1 MVRKEK
7 RDAILAQVK
16 QEMSF
21 ARMAK
26 QGKVANWQK
35 TEQMYYG
42 KKEKTDDA
50 RANVG
55 LGRMQEFTHTLLSKV
70 DNPLTFVFNKQ
81 KDSQL
86 KRVARLNSIKD
97 YDAKRDFWD
106 IKDIAGK
113 KQAILYGR
121 AIYSYSASSNNGY
134 KPNLQNIDVYDFLI
148 DPSAGGLDV
157 ERGRYMG
164 WYGIV
169 KDRYDLEKDKGY
181 IKEAV
186 KELLNGSGNN
196 TTLNQE
202 ETNKQNRTYL
212 QKNSNG
218 PSVKEISSTDKFVF
232 WEWVTT
238 FEGERYYLLLTEKG
252 NCAICVEL
260 LADVFAS
267 NLWPVWTY
275 ASFPD
280 LTEFWTPSYADYA
293 REIFMAQEVSINQM
307 LDNAEQ
313 INKPM
318 QYVDV
323 GAIQNLADLKYR
335 KSGTVKLNPGTDVAR
350 AIKFKETPSI
360 QTPIEVFR
368 ILDQIQDRASGVT
381 PGVAGIANTDGRA
394 TIYEGNQ
401 ANAADR
407 FGLFNKTYA
416 FGYQR
421 FGVLYQHGVNEHL
434 LKKEAVEILGPEG
447 VEVER
452 ISRRDIFKDKDM
464 MYPLTT
470 ESANAELSLSEQK
483 RRTQVAFLSAL
494 FNRPD
499 VNQKELITLLGNKA
513 LMERDE
519 LRKLLDVD
527 SYATAEVMSEAARD
541 LEDILEGDFVK
552 PNRIA
557 DTSYKQY
564 FVNWVQDH
572 EEDISPNQYSAVIQY
587 IRSLDQIIVQNTI
600 RQANEDK
607 QKMMMAQVNGMGTP
621 NTKMR
626 APGPSQPLQDVI
638 QQNVQS

>member
-1 MVRKEK
+1 MIRKEK
-7 RDAILAQVK
+7 RDLILAQIG

-21 ARMAK
+21 ARMHK
-26 QGKVANWQK
+26 QGRVPNWNRN
-35 TEQMYYG
+35 EQMYYG

-55 LGRMQEFTHTLLSKV
+55 LGRMQEFVHTLLSKV
-70 DNPLTFVFNKQ
+70 DNPLTFKFNKQ
-81 KDSQL
+81 KESQL

-97 YDAKRDFWD
+97 YDSKRDYWD

-113 KQAILYGR
+113 KQAIIYGR
-121 AIYSYSASSNNGY
+121 AIYSYSASSHGGY
-134 KPNLQNIDVYDFLI
+134 KPNLQNLDVYDFLI

-164 WYGIV
+164 WYGVV
-169 KDRYDLEKDKGY
+169 KDRYDLIKDKSY
-181 IKEAV
+181 IQEAV
-186 KELLNGSGNN
+186 KDILQGSGNN
-196 TTLNQE
+196 TTVTQE
-202 ETNKQNRTYL
+202 EINKQNRTFL
-212 QKNSNG
+212 QKSQTGTPSKELSN
-218 PSVKEISSTDKFVF
+218 PDKFVF
-232 WEWVTT
+232 WEWCTT
-238 FEGERYYLLLTEKG
+238 YEGERYYALITEGARQCIRMEKLT
-252 NCAICVEL
+252 
-260 LADVFAS
+260 DVFAS

-275 ASFPD
+275 AAFPD
-280 LTEFWTPSYADYA
+280 LTEFWTPSYCDYA

-323 GAIQNLADLKYR
+323 GAIQDLASLKYR
-335 KSGTVKLNPGTDVAR
+335 KSGTVKLNPGTDVSR

-360 QTPIEVFR
+360 QTPIEVFK

-381 PGVAGIANTDGRA
+381 PGVSGIADTDGRA

-421 FGVLYQHGVNEHL
+421 FGELYQHGVNEHL

-452 ISRRDIFKDKDM
+452 VSRRDIFKENK
-464 MYPLTT
+464 MYPLIV
-470 ESANAELSLSEQK
+470 ESSNAELALSEQK

-499 VNQKELITLLGNKA
+499 VNQKELITVLGTKA
-513 LMERDE
+513 LLEVEE
-519 LRKLLDVD
+519 LRRLLDVKNEIN
-527 SYATAEVMSEAARD
+527 AESLSEAARD
-541 LEDILEGDFVK
+541 LEEILEGEFVK

-557 DTSYKQY
+557 DTTYKQY
-564 FVNWVQDH
+564 FVNWVMDH
-572 EEDISPNQYSAVIQY
+572 EEDITNQQLAAVIQY
-587 IRSLDQIIVQNTI
+587 IQSLDQIIVQNTL
-600 RQANEDK
+600 RKAQEDSM
-607 QKMMMAQVNGMGTP
+607 QMMMAQEQGTGAP
-621 NTKMR
+621 TRMR
-626 APGPSQPLQDVI
+626 APGPAQPLQDVI
-638 QQNVQS
+638 QQNVQN

>member
-7 RDAILAQVK
+7 RDAILAQIRD
-16 QEMSF
+16 EMSF
-21 ARMAK
+21 ARLHK
-26 QGKVANWQK
+26 QGKVTNWQK
-35 TEQMYYG
+35 NEQMYYG

-55 LGRMQEFTHTLLSKV
+55 LGRMQEFVHTLLSKV
-70 DNPLTFVFNKQ
+70 DNPLTFKFNKQ
-81 KDSQL
+81 KESQL
-86 KRVARLNSIKD
+86 KRVARLNSLKE

-113 KQAILYGR
+113 KQAIIYGR
-121 AIYSYSASSNNGY
+121 AIYSYSASSNGGY
-134 KPNLQNIDVYDFLI
+134 RPNLQNIDVYDFLI

-157 ERGRYMG
+157 EKGRFMG
-164 WYGIV
+164 WYGVV
-169 KDRYDLEKDKGY
+169 KDRYDLENDKSY
-181 IKEAV
+181 IKDAV
-186 KELLNGSGNN
+186 EELLNGSGNN
-196 TTLNQE
+196 TTVNQE
-202 ETNKQNRTYL
+202 EINKQNRTFL
-212 QKNSNG
+212 QKAQTGTPAKELSN
-218 PSVKEISSTDKFVF
+218 PDKFVF

-238 FEGERYYLLLTEKG
+238 FEGKRYYALITDGAQQGLR
-252 NCAICVEL
+252 VEEL
-260 LADVFAS
+260 KDVFAS
-267 NLWPVWTY
+267 DLWPVWTY

-280 LTEFWTPSYADYA
+280 LTEFWTPSYCDYA

-318 QYVDV
+318 QYVDTS
-323 GAIQNLADLKYR
+323 AIQNLADLKYR
-335 KSGTVKLNPGTDVAR
+335 KSGVVKLNGGVDVSR

-360 QTPIEVFR
+360 QTPIEVFK

-381 PGVAGIANTDGRA
+381 PGVSGIADTDGRA

-421 FGVLYQHGVNEHL
+421 FGLLYEHGVNEHL
-434 LKKEAVEILGPEG
+434 LKKEAVEILGPNG

-452 ISRRDIFKDKDM
+452 VSRRDIFKDKT

-470 ESANAELSLSEQK
+470 ESANAELALSEQK

-499 VNQKELITLLGNKA
+499 VNQKELISVLGEKA
-513 LMERDE
+513 LVDNDTVR
-519 LRKLLDVD
+519 RLLDVKNFGD
-527 SYATAEVMSEAARD
+527 AEVLSEAARD
-541 LEDILEGDFVK
+541 LEDVLEGEYVK
-552 PNRIA
+552 PNRMA
-557 DTSYKQY
+557 DASYKQY

-572 EEDISPNQYSAVIQY
+572 EEDISVAQFEAVVQY
-587 IRSLDQIIVQNTI
+587 IRSLDEIIVENTI
-600 RQANEDK
+600 RKAREDSME
-607 QKMMMAQVNGMGTP
+607 MMMAQSQGMGTP
-621 NTKMR
+621 NTRMR
-626 APGPSQPLQDVI
+626 APGPAQPMQDVI
-638 QQNVQS
+638 QQNAQ